1 MVKMHQNISY
11 EDTGRGDV
19 LVLLHG
25 FGEDGTVWKHQ
36 VLEFQEKYRLIVP
49 DLPGSGLSPLSVITM
64 ETLAAQIK
72 SLLDHEKIH
81 RACVVGHS
89 MGGYVAL
96 AFAEAYPG
104 MLRGLGLFHST
115 AKADS
120 PEKQQARKKGISFI
134 RENGSAPFL
143 KQSTPNLFAEKYKL
157 ENPGEVSALIQRGA
171 SFNPDSLIAY
181 YEAMLRRPDRT
192 KVLLDLR
199 KPLLLIAG
207 ALDTAIPLPESLSQ
221 AALADTTYF
230 HILEEAAH
238 MGMWESKERAGQAL
252 SQYLNNIFQ
261 HE

>member
-1 MVKMHQNISY
+1 MVKTHQNISY
-11 EDTGRGDV
+11 EDTGHGDV

-36 VLEFQEKYRLIVP
+36 VLEFQERYRLIVP
-49 DLPGSGLSPLSVITM
+49 DLPGSGLSPLSISTM
-64 ETLAAQIK
+64 ETLAAHIK
-72 SLLDHEKIH
+72 SLLDNEKIRH
-81 RACVVGHS
+81 ACLIGHS

-96 AFAEAYPG
+96 AFADAYPE
-104 MLRGLGLFHST
+104 MLKGLGLFHST

-120 PEKQQARKKGISFI
+120 PEKQQARKKGITFI

-171 SFNPDSLIAY
+171 TFNPESLIAY
-181 YEAMLRRPDRT
+181 YEAMLRRPDHT
-192 KVLLDLR
+192 KVLESMR
-199 KPLLLIAG
+199 VPVLLIAG

-221 AALADTTYF
+221 AAMADTTYF
-230 HILEEAAH
+230 HILEDAAH
-238 MGMWESKERAGQAL
+238 MGMWEAKELAGKAL
-252 SQYLNNIFQ
+252 YQYLINIFR